1 MPQIMVLTS
10 SDLSINIEEPS
21 FDDIMLISSG
31 KLSSSVLMTYIREEG
46 EETHKKKKATEDED
60 SK

>member
-1 MPQIMVLTS
+1 MVLTS

-21 FDDIMLISSG
+21 FEDIMLISSG
-31 KLSSSVLMTYIREEG
+31 KLSSSVLMTYIREEE

>member
-1 MPQIMVLTS
+1 MVLTS

>member
-46 EETHKKKKATEDED
+46 EETNKKKKATEDED